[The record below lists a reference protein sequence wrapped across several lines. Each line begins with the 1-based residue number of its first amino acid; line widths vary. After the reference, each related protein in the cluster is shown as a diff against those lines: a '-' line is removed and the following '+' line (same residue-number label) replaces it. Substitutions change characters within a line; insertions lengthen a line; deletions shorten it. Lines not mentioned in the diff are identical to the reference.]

1 MDSSKEIENILR
13 KLYQTL
19 EKFYPEERE
28 IDYEKYLEKSGII
41 NLLNNQQENL
51 IFLVDVKKIN
61 IVYVSGSV
69 FDYTGYQIEEF
80 GDNIASSFMNIFDK
94 KHLTFLSV
102 FIIWAVNILKN
113 VPMLYKSKQRIS
125 SWGLKLLHKNGR
137 EMRWY
142 IDIIPL
148 EFDRNQNPTLIL
160 LTIRNVTHLIKG
172 ENYWIRGV
180 FGGDEKKLFIYHSN
194 EGKTVEHEIISER
207 EKEVLDHISQG
218 MDTKQIANLMK
229 ISPNTV
235 DNHRRNMLARTGT
248 RDTTALV
255 QLCRMMGIM

>member
-1 MDSSKEIENILR
+1 
-13 KLYQTL
+13 
-19 EKFYPEERE
+19 
-28 IDYEKYLEKSGII
+28 
-41 NLLNNQQENL
+41 
-51 IFLVDVKKIN
+51 
-61 IVYVSGSV
+61 
-69 FDYTGYQIEEF
+69 
-80 GDNIASSFMNIFDK
+80 
-94 KHLTFLSV
+94 
-102 FIIWAVNILKN
+102 
-113 VPMLYKSKQRIS
+113 
-125 SWGLKLLHKNGR
+125 
-137 EMRWY
+137 MRWY

-160 LTIRNVTHLIKG
+160 LTVRNVTHLIKG
-172 ENYWIRGV
+172 EHYWIRGV
-180 FGGDEKKLFIYHSN
+180 FGGDEKRLFIYHSN
-194 EGKTVEHEIISER
+194 EEKTVEHEIISER